1 MRDRGHIKWT
11 SMMLPEHKKRLSDL
25 YKQQFHRSKPDLD
38 EQKIEEL
45 NDIIYLAL
53 NDARPFKV
61 TFHQDHTYHSVTGRI
76 VSGDFINKTLRVV
89 DDSNTVHDIPLG
101 DITNIETT

>member
-53 NDARPFKV
+53 NDERPFKV
-61 TFHQDHTYHSVTGRI
+61 TFHQDHTYHSVTGTKLCESLMI
-76 VSGDFINKTLRVV
+76 QTLFTT
-89 DDSNTVHDIPLG
+89 SPLE
-101 DITNIETT
+101 I